1 MAGDRLTEISVVFY
15 RTAAGAEPVREWLRR
30 LSTEDRKT
38 IGTDLATLQVGWPIG
53 MPLCRSLGTRTVGG
67 TQQARKQQDR
77 TPDLFRGRRANWGT
91 ARVHQEDP
99 ENATRRDRPGA
110 KADEGDEEMSKLKRN
125 PHWGSTLDEFLDEAG
140 IRETAKAEA
149 VTRVVAWQLSKVMKR
164 QGMSK
169 ARLAKLMNTSRAQVD
184 RILKAKGNVTIE
196 TLQRA
201 AELVGRQL
209 RLELV

>member
-1 MAGDRLTEISVVFY
+1 MNSMPAASIARCSFARASSETRGPNPPSSRLTVGRDSPFLP
-15 RTAAGAEPVREWLRR
+15 EPRRVRDRDHVRYVAKQPCLVCGRRPSDAHHLRFAQHPAFG
-30 LSTEDRKT
+30 RKVSDEFT
-38 IGTDLATLQVGWPIG
+38 V
-53 MPLCRSLGTRTVGG
+53 PLCRGHHCQIHRC
-67 TQQARKQQDR
+67 
-77 TPDLFRGRRANWGT
+77 
-91 ARVHQEDP
+91 
-99 ENATRRDRPGA
+99 
-110 KADEGDEEMSKLKRN
+110 GDEAEWWKK
-125 PHWGSTLDEFLDEAG
+125 DEAG
-140 IRETAKAEA
+140 IRESAKAEA
-149 VTRVVAWQLSKVMKR
+149 VTRVVAWQLSREMKR

>member
-1 MAGDRLTEISVVFY
+1 MRSSHCCRIQPRLTEIPVVLY
-15 RTAAGAEPVREWLRR
+15 CTAAGAEPVREWLRS
-30 LSTEDRKT
+30 LSTEDRNH
-38 IGTDLATLQVGWPIG
+38 
-53 MPLCRSLGTRTVGG
+53 R
-67 TQQARKQQDR
+67 
-77 TPDLFRGRRANWGT
+77 
-91 ARVHQEDP
+91 
-99 ENATRRDRPGA
+99 GA
-110 KADEGDEEMSKLKRN
+110 KADEGNDEMSKLKKH
-125 PHWGSTLDEFLDEAG
+125 PHWGSTLDEFLDETG

-149 VTRVVAWQLSKVMKR
+149 ITRVVAWQLSKEMKR